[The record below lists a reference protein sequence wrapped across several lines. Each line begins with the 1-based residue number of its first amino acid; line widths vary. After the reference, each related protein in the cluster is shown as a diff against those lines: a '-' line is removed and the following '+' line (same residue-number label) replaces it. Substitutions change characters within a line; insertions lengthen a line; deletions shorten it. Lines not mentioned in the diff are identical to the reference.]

1 MSAPRVAALVP
12 VKSLAAA
19 KSRLANEL
27 PPTQRS
33 AVTLAMLRAVLE
45 QLTLTPGID
54 ALATISRDDDVAA
67 VARELG
73 SASLREQPGG
83 LNPALEQG
91 RAWARE
97 LGAGALL
104 VVPGDVPL
112 ARASDFGAVLAALAH
127 MQGPGVALTPSA
139 DGGTNALLL
148 RPPEL
153 IPFRFGPDSAALHQQ
168 EAERRGVAVAL
179 VPRPRLA
186 FDVDSPAD
194 YQRYLALEREAL
206 AAAEGLGPR

>member
-1 MSAPRVAALVP
+1 MTAPRVAALVP
-12 VKSLAAA
+12 VKSLVAA

-27 PPTQRS
+27 PPAQRG

-54 ALATISRDDDVAA
+54 AVATISRDDDVLA

-73 SASLREQPGG
+73 SASLSEQPGG
-83 LNPALEQG
+83 LNAALEQG
-91 RAWARE
+91 RAWARD
-97 LGAGALL
+97 LGAEALL

-112 ARASDFGAVLAALAH
+112 ARASDFGALLAALSQL
-127 MQGPGVALTPSA
+127 QGPALALTPSA

-153 IPFRFGPDSAALHQQ
+153 IPFRFGHDSAAQHQQ

-206 AAAEGLGPR
+206 AAAERPRRR